1 MASLRDL
8 RRRIRATE
16 NMQQITKAMKAV
28 SAAKMRRAQE
38 AVTLARPYSK
48 RIKNVLGG
56 VAVASGGVRHPLLE
70 VREPKKTAF
79 VVLTADRGLC
89 GGFNSNIIRRTTQEV
104 QGVKT
109 EFTLLAVGRKGRDF
123 FRRRGFEI
131 AKEYIGIGDDAQ
143 YAAARDITSYVIDK
157 YSAEE
162 YDEVYLI
169 YSQFINVLVQKP
181 IKVKILP
188 AEPPTEEGAA
198 GKEKETQKVP
208 YIFEPSAEAVLAELL
223 PKYIENAIYQGLLET
238 KAGFY
243 SAQMTAM
250 ENATQNASEMIDN
263 LTLTMNRARQAQIT
277 KEISEIVGGAAAL
290 E

>member
-1 MASLRDL
+1 
-8 RRRIRATE
+8 
-16 NMQQITKAMKAV
+16 MQQITKAMKAV

-38 AVTLARPYSK
+38 SVTLARPYSK

-143 YAAARDITSYVIDK
+143 YATARDIASYVIDK

-169 YSQFINVLVQKP
+169 YSQFVNVLVQKP
-181 IKVKILP
+181 IKTKILP
-188 AEPPTEEGAA
+188 AEPPTEEGGA
-198 GKEKETQKVP
+198 GKEIQRMP

-250 ENATQNASEMIDN
+250 ENATQNASEMIDS